1 MNICKGQAFMG
12 YEYGVQGDG
21 LGLASARSYKYDKQ
35 LEQYGRSNFGPKVDK
50 IKKEIRKVKK

>member
-1 MNICKGQAFMG
+1 MNICEGQVIMV